1 MPISVHRIALGSDYT
16 QVVDKVQK
24 KKNRYCL
31 SRGCSKVNSP
41 ETKASIL
48 GDKQSLKNLC
58 ANLSVVKEDVSTDR

>member
-24 KKNRYCL
+24 KNRYCL
-31 SRGCSKVNSP
+31 SRGRSKVNSP

-48 GDKQSLKNLC
+48 GGKQSLKNLC